1 MSLYNMLMGFN
12 PACIY
17 LLPMLGRKQE
27 EYPRFR
33 ECFLEDGKIAV
44 YTRVGG
50 NNRGCGYGEEKLYE
64 DPNFVTTYDDGFDS
78 TYATY
83 LFNVPEKWKSD
94 FDKILNGKVMEVSD
108 DYYNYVCDFYPLLN
122 EKGIIK
128 KIFRGE
134 QDDEMGG

>member
-1 MSLYNMLMGFN
+1 MGFN

-33 ECFLEDGKIAV
+33 DCFLEDGKIAV

-50 NNRGCGYGEEKLYE
+50 NNRGRGYGEEKLYE

-83 LFNVPEKWKSD
+83 LFNVPEKWKFD

-134 QDDEMGG
+134 QDE

>member
-33 ECFLEDGKIAV
+33 DCFLEDGKIAV

-64 DPNFVTTYDDGFDS
+64 DPNFVTTYDDDFDS

-94 FDKILNGKVMEVSD
+94 FNKILNGKVMEVSD

-134 QDDEMGG
+134 QDE

>member
-33 ECFLEDGKIAV
+33 DCFLEDGKIAV

-64 DPNFVTTYDDGFDS
+64 DPNFVTTYDDSFDS

-94 FDKILNGKVMEVSD
+94 FDKILNGKIMEVSD

-134 QDDEMGG
+134 QNE